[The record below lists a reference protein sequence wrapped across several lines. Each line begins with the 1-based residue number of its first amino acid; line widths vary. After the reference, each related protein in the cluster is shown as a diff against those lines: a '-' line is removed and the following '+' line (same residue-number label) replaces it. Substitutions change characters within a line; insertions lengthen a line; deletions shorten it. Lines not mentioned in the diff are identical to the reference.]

1 MLELR
6 RLCAVTCL
14 VATIAFSVQAGAMST
29 GVTEPPPPGGPSSV
43 IIHQE
48 TDEIVASETT
58 VEELT
63 TVEQW
68 LAIQSSIMQTL
79 LSVL

>member
-29 GVTEPPPPGGPSSV
+29 GVTEPPPPGPSSV

-58 VEELT
+58 VEEMT